1 MSFAKI
7 AAMALCA
14 SAVTLSCW
22 AEKPDWA
29 GGQGHKRE
37 PMRDQMRDQMREHE
51 PAGYGAEQDRGRNL
65 RHEDAQP
72 GNRARPPGD
81 SRARFGERHRESV
94 RDYFEPRVRAGRCPP
109 GLAKKNN
116 GCLPPGQ
123 ARKWVVGQQLP
134 RDLVRYPLPV
144 ELRRQL
150 GRAPAGY
157 EYVRVDNDILML
169 IIGTGMVVDA
179 IENLGGF

>member
-14 SAVTLSCW
+14 SAVTLSSW

-29 GGQGHKRE
+29 DGQGHKRE
-37 PMRDQMRDQMREHE
+37 PMRNQMREHE
-51 PAGYGAEQDRGRNL
+51 PAGYGTHQERWRSI
-65 RHEDAQP
+65 RHEDTQP
-72 GNRARPPGD
+72 GHRARPSGN
-81 SRARFGERHRESV
+81 SGAQFGPRHRESV

-109 GLAKKNN
+109 GLVKQHN

-123 ARKWVVGQQLP
+123 ARKWGMGQPLP
-134 RDLVRYPLPV
+134 RHLVRYPLPV

-157 EYVRVDNDILML
+157 EYVRVDNDILLL
-169 IIGTGMVVDA
+169 IIGSGMVVDA

>member
-1 MSFAKI
+1 MNFAKI

-37 PMRDQMRDQMREHE
+37 LMREHE
-51 PAGYGAEQDRGRNL
+51 PADHGANQDRGDRL
-65 RHEDAQP
+65 RRDDAQS
-72 GNRARPPGD
+72 RPD
-81 SRARFGERHRESV
+81 SRMRAAGASGTRFGERHRESV

-123 ARKWVVGQQLP
+123 ARQWVMGQALP
-134 RDLVRYPLPV
+134 HELVRYPLPV
-144 ELRRQL
+144 ELQRRL
-150 GRAPAGY
+150 GRPPVGY
-157 EYVRVDNDILML
+157 EYMRVDNDILLL

>member
-1 MSFAKI
+1 MSFTRI

-14 SAVTLSCW
+14 SAVSLSCR

-29 GGQGHKRE
+29 GKQESRHE
-37 PMRDQMRDQMREHE
+37 QMREHDR
-51 PAGYGAEQDRGRNL
+51 AGYRADQERGRNH
-65 RHEDAQP
+65 RGDDIQARPDQ
-72 GNRARPPGD
+72 RARHPGA
-81 SRARFGERHRESV
+81 SGAQFGNRHRESV

-109 GLAKKNN
+109 GLAKKHN

-123 ARKWVVGQQLP
+123 ARKWRLGQQLP
-134 RDLVRYPLPV
+134 RELVRYPLPV

-150 GRAPAGY
+150 GRPPAGY
-157 EYVRVDNDILML
+157 EYVRVDNDILLL

>member
-14 SAVTLSCW
+14 SAVTVSSW

-29 GGQGHKRE
+29 DGKGHKRE
-37 PMRDQMRDQMREHE
+37 QMREQMHE
-51 PAGYGAEQDRGRNL
+51 PAGYGASQERGRKL
-65 RHEDAQP
+65 RQEDGQP
-72 GNRARPPGD
+72 GNRAQPPGG
-81 SRARFGERHRESV
+81 SGARFGERHRESV

-134 RDLVRYPLPV
+134 RELVRYPLPV

-179 IENLGGF
+179 IENLGGFQGF

>member
-1 MSFAKI
+1 MGLARI

-14 SAVTLSCW
+14 SALVVPCR
-22 AEKPDWA
+22 AEKPDWVE
-29 GGQGHKRE
+29 GPGHKRE
-37 PMRDQMRDQMREHE
+37 PRQEQMREPRSPGH
-51 PAGYGAEQDRGRNL
+51 GADQDGRQERGHGP
-65 RHEDAQP
+65 RHEQ
-72 GNRARPPGD
+72 ARPDRPAPGTSGAKFND
-81 SRARFGERHRESV
+81 RHRESV

-109 GLAKKNN
+109 GLARKNN

-123 ARKWVVGQQLP
+123 ARRWTIGQVLP
-134 RDLVRYPLPV
+134 RDLVRHPLPV

-150 GRAPAGY
+150 GRPPAGHD
-157 EYVRVDNDILML
+157 YVRVDNDILLL

>member
-7 AAMALCA
+7 AAMALCV

-29 GGQGHKRE
+29 GDQEYPRRPMRE
-37 PMRDQMRDQMREHE
+37 PMHE
-51 PAGYGAEQDRGRNL
+51 PAGYGTSQDRMRKL
-65 RHEDAQP
+65 RHEKAQP
-72 GNRARPPGD
+72 PVASG
-81 SRARFGERHRESV
+81 ARFGDRHRESV

-123 ARKWVVGQQLP
+123 ARQWVMGQVLP
-134 RDLVRYPLPV
+134 RDLVRYPLPL
-144 ELRRQL
+144 ELRRRL

-157 EYVRVDNDILML
+157 EYVRIDNDILLL

>member
-7 AAMALCA
+7 AAIALCA

-22 AEKPDWA
+22 AEKPDWV
-29 GGQGHKRE
+29 GGRGHQ
-37 PMRDQMRDQMREHE
+37 RDQLRDEMHE
-51 PAGYGAEQDRGRNL
+51 PAGYDAEQDRGRKL
-65 RHEDAQP
+65 RHEGNQSQP
-72 GNRARPPGD
+72 GNRAHPPGD
-81 SRARFGERHRESV
+81 SRAQFGDRHRESV
-94 RDYFEPRVRAGRCPP
+94 RDYFEPQVQAGRCPP

-123 ARKWVVGQQLP
+123 ARKWMLGQQLS

-150 GRAPAGY
+150 GRPPAGY

>member
-14 SAVTLSCW
+14 SVVTVSSW

-37 PMRDQMRDQMREHE
+37 QMRDQMHE
-51 PAGYGAEQDRGRNL
+51 PAGYGAHQDRERKL
-65 RHEDAQP
+65 RQEDGQP
-72 GNRARPPGD
+72 GNRAQPPGG
-81 SRARFGERHRESV
+81 SGARFGERHRESV

-123 ARKWVVGQQLP
+123 ARKWVVGQPLP

-179 IENLGGF
+179 IENLGGFQRF

>member
-1 MSFAKI
+1 MSFTKI

-14 SAVTLSCW
+14 SAVTLSSW

-37 PMRDQMRDQMREHE
+37 QMREQMREHD
-51 PAGYGAEQDRGRNL
+51 PAGYGAEQDRGRNA
-65 RHEDAQP
+65 RREDAQD
-72 GNRARPPGD
+72 GRARHPGA
-81 SRARFGERHRESV
+81 SSARFGERHRESV

-123 ARKWVVGQQLP
+123 ARKWALGQQLP

-150 GRAPAGY
+150 GHPPAGY
-157 EYVRVDNDILML
+157 EYVRVDNDILLL

-179 IENLGGF
+179 IESLGGF